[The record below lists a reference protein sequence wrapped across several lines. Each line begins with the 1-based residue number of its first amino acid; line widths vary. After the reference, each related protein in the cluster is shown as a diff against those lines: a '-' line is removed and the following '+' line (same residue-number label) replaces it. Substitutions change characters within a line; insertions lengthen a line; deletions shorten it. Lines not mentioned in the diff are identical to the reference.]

1 MWCSTEDFE
10 YYLEGLV
17 AGCSGTF
24 FTWTFFS
31 WWCKDNEWFTANRV
45 TKISGCET
53 FGCWINGWADGNW
66 SGWAFWTKSFDF
78 FVQEVTICFEWWI
91 ESDTFRIPVIISEKQ
106 HRREFQVCF
115 FSVSK
120 WLRIIVFK
128 LVKSNFDRKLHHEQ
142 SWVNFQIQQ
151 TFNKLSY
158 LKYDRAV
165 N

>member
-91 ESDTFRIPVIISEKQ
+91 ESDTFRIPVIISEEQ
-106 HRREFQVCF
+106 HRRVFQVCF

-120 WLRIIVFK
+120 GGKDHCIQASKK
-128 LVKSNFDRKLHHEQ
+128 LFWPKMS
-142 SWVNFQIQQ
+142 SWTILAELPSSTNIQQ
-151 TFNKLSY
+151 NIIF
-158 LKYDRAV
+158 
-165 N
+165 